1 MADGKK
7 FRQVLRVY
15 HDFQKLSIEEI
26 QEQMKDVIQK
36 HGARVVAEGTGLS
49 TEALF
54 RYCKAL
60 FIKKSLKPDFIS
72 YCKVMEFG
80 DKKGR
85 LSDEEE

>member
-60 FIKKSLKPDFIS
+60 FIKKNLKPDFIS

-85 LSDEEE
+85 LSDEKE